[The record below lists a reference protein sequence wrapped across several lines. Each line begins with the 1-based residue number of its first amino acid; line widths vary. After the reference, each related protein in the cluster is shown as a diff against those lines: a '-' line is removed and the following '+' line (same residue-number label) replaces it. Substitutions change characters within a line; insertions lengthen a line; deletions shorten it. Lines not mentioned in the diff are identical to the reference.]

1 MFNKTQYFDI
11 LKNLTILYIED
22 EKSIKENI
30 KKTLLLFCTKV
41 FDAEDI
47 KSAKNVLMN
56 HHIDLVISDINLPDS
71 TGIELIK
78 EIREK
83 DKTLPIVILS
93 AYTDKHYLLGKRNY
107 KEYKGKMDRV
117 SFEEFFDQKILNKLK
132 NDNLEMNLT

>member
-47 KSAKNVLMN
+47 KSAKKC
-56 HHIDLVISDINLPDS
+56 INES
-71 TGIELIK
+71 
-78 EIREK
+78 
-83 DKTLPIVILS
+83 S
-93 AYTDKHYLLGKRNY
+93 Y
-107 KEYKGKMDRV
+107 
-117 SFEEFFDQKILNKLK
+117 
-132 NDNLEMNLT
+132 